1 MPSPEIVSW
10 TFLAVTLI
18 GAGFTFNAYFPRRTQ
33 SLLIVP
39 SFFAGWLTS
48 ELAAHHFAWQLV
60 ATVVFV
66 SAGALSAW
74 PGWVGLAI
82 TLASWVALLA
92 IVPLANRS
100 ERIVE
105 DALVEALGPD
115 YRRALP
121 PAEPRPLRRSQ
132 VALPLWL
139 RDPDVRVV
147 RDLRYA
153 EGAGRRHLLDVYV
166 PRTGAKNAPVLFQVH
181 GGGWVIGDKRQQ
193 ALPLMLHLAAR
204 GWVCVAANYRLSP
217 KATFPDHLVDLKL
230 AIRWIRAQIAEYGG
244 HPDFLAVTG
253 GSAGGHLSALVGLT
267 GNDPEY
273 QPGFESVDTS
283 VQACVPFYGLYD
295 FANRF
300 GHAHFDGFEQFIGRV
315 VLKAR
320 FAENREAFEKASPV
334 SRVHPGAPPFFV
346 IHGTHDSLAPVD
358 EARNFVRHLRAVSA
372 APVAY
377 AEIPGAQHAFEL
389 FHSLRTRHVVAGV
402 ERFLKFVHAGY
413 VARSAADRNA
423 VVDSAL
429 TG

>member
-10 TFLAVTLI
+10 AFLAVTLV
-18 GAGFTFNAYFPRRTQ
+18 GAGFTFNAYFPRRSQ

-60 ATVVFV
+60 ATIAFV
-66 SAGALSAW
+66 AAGALTAW

-82 TLASWVALLA
+82 TLASWAALLA

-100 ERIVE
+100 ERIIE
-105 DALVEALGPD
+105 DALLEALGAD

-121 PAEPRPLRRSQ
+121 SVEAPAGRRLHL
-132 VALPLWL
+132 ALPFLF
-139 RDPDVRVV
+139 RDPDVQVV

-153 EGAGRRHLLDVYV
+153 EGAGARHLLDVYM
-166 PRTGAKNAPVLFQVH
+166 PRSGARHAPVLFQVH

-230 AIRWIRAQIAEYGG
+230 AIRWIREHVGEYGG
-244 HPDFLAVTG
+244 DPDFLAVTG
-253 GSAGGHLSALVGLT
+253 GSAGGHLAALVALT

-273 QPGFESVDTS
+273 QPGFETVDTS
-283 VQACVPFYGLYD
+283 VQACVPFYGIYD
-295 FANRF
+295 FADRF
-300 GHAHFDGFEQFIGRV
+300 GHAHFDGFEMFVGRV
-315 VLKAR
+315 VLKTR
-320 FAENREAFEKASPV
+320 FAENPEAFHKASPV

-358 EARNFVRHLRAVSA
+358 EARNFVRHLREVSR

-389 FHSLRTRHVVAGV
+389 FHSLRTRHVVHGV
-402 ERFLKFVHAGY
+402 ERFLAFVHARYLAGAEA
-413 VARSAADRNA
+413 VRNG
-423 VVDSAL
+423 VVDSVL